1 MAFVV
6 ATMPMNGLAAHSLSV
21 TQSLRLTLCSGLNRI
36 RNREMVVL
44 RISLDVQTQQ
54 IMLKS
59 HPMNGS
65 IISSIKFDSA
75 EINSENIQ
83 SDLLTSPFPSF

>member
-6 ATMPMNGLAAHSLSV
+6 ASMTLNGLAAHSLSV
-21 TQSLRLTLCSGLNRI
+21 TQSLWLTLCSNLNRI
-36 RNREMVVL
+36 RKGGMVVL
-44 RISLDVQTQQ
+44 RISLEVQTQQ

-59 HPMNGS
+59 HLANGS
-65 IISSIKFDSA
+65 IILIKFDSA

-83 SDLLTSPFPSF
+83 PDFLMSPFP